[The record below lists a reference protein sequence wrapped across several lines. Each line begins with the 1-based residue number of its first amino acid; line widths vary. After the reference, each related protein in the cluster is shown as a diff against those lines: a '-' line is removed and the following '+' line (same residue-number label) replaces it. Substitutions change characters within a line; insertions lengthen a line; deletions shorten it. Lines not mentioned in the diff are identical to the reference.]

1 MLRRQ
6 SLQRGQSLFRGKP
19 LFGRQPV
26 QRRQSL
32 RGRGEVMDAA
42 RQQAARE
49 ALYCERVLAKSG
61 SSVVA
66 AVLGGAS
73 PLTAM
78 THYPPGDIFDPDS
91 GAQAYYHAHGDGT
104 VGDGAGEEHG
114 HFHCFLRPDGL
125 QGPIHHL
132 VALGINRSGQLV
144 RLFTVNRW
152 VTGDDWRSA
161 EELIALLPRFDLQ
174 MAKPDYLA
182 NRWLTAAV
190 ALYRGEIAALLTER
204 DRAIDTTRLEDRVLE
219 VLSSR
224 VVDLTATARDL
235 RL

>member
-1 MLRRQ
+1 ML
-6 SLQRGQSLFRGKP
+6 
-19 LFGRQPV
+19 GRAAD
-26 QRRQSL
+26 
-32 RGRGEVMDAA
+32 VMDAA

-61 SSVVA
+61 SGVVA

-73 PLTAM
+73 PVTAM

-91 GAQAYYHAHGDGT
+91 GAQAYFHAHGAGT
-104 VGDGAGEEHG
+104 GGDGAGDEYG
-114 HFHCFLRPDGL
+114 HFHCFLRPGGL

-152 VTGDDWRSA
+152 VTGDDWLPA

-174 MAKPDYLA
+174 LAKPDYLA

-190 ALYRGEIAALLTER
+190 ALYRGEIQSLLMER
-204 DRAIDTTRLEDRVLE
+204 DRAMDMTRLEDRALE

-224 VVDLTATARDL
+224 GVDLTATAREL

>member
-1 MLRRQ
+1 
-6 SLQRGQSLFRGKP
+6 
-19 LFGRQPV
+19 
-26 QRRQSL
+26 
-32 RGRGEVMDAA
+32 MDAT

-73 PLTAM
+73 AVTAM

-91 GAQAYYHAHGDGT
+91 GAQAYYHAHGAGTGGDGT
-104 VGDGAGEEHG
+104 VGDGAGDEHG

-132 VALGINRSGQLV
+132 VALGINRSGQLA

-152 VTGDDWRSA
+152 VTGDDWRPA
-161 EELIALLPRFDLQ
+161 EDLIALLPRFDLQ
-174 MAKPDYLA
+174 LAKPDYLA
-182 NRWLTAAV
+182 NRWLTAVV
-190 ALYRGEIAALLTER
+190 ALYRREIVSLLRERDAALGR
-204 DRAIDTTRLEDRVLE
+204 DAGLAEDRQTE
-219 VLSSR
+219 TLSA
-224 VVDLTATARDL
+224 LTTTLHDEAK
-235 RL
+235 RLGFQHTWS

>member
-1 MLRRQ
+1 
-6 SLQRGQSLFRGKP
+6 
-19 LFGRQPV
+19 
-26 QRRQSL
+26 
-32 RGRGEVMDAA
+32 
-42 RQQAARE
+42 
-49 ALYCERVLAKSG
+49 
-61 SSVVA
+61 
-66 AVLGGAS
+66 
-73 PLTAM
+73 
-78 THYPPGDIFDPDS
+78 
-91 GAQAYYHAHGDGT
+91 
-104 VGDGAGEEHG
+104 
-114 HFHCFLRPDGL
+114 
-125 QGPIHHL
+125 
-132 VALGINRSGQLV
+132 
-144 RLFTVNRW
+144 LFTVNRW